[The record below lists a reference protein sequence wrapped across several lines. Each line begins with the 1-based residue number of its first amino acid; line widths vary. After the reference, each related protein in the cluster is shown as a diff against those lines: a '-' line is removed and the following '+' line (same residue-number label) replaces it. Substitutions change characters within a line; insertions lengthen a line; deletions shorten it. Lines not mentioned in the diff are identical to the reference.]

1 MTTASATPPSV
12 FHAARKDIRYLASLV
27 RGLTALDEALGEGAD
42 LDRLIAARRAEEAE
56 LTNRVAI
63 LAEQVTAARQ
73 RIDDSEK
80 RSLEILT
87 GSDRAAAEIR
97 DTAAAELSAAAA
109 RRADA
114 EREAVEI
121 VAAARAA
128 AEKERETLVGRHSEI
143 QASIADGEA
152 SLSSLTA
159 ACEAET
165 ARLTAIRD
173 QIAALKADLA
183 KLG

>member
-27 RGLTALDEALGEGAD
+27 RGLMALDEALGEGAD

-56 LTNRVAI
+56 LTNRVA
-63 LAEQVTAARQ
+63 LLSEQVIVARQ
-73 RIDDSEK
+73 RIEDSET

-87 GSDRAAAEIR
+87 GADRAAAEIR
-97 DTAAAELSAAAA
+97 GTADGVLADAAA

-114 EREAVEI
+114 EREAAEI

-128 AEKERETLVGRHSEI
+128 AEKEREALVGRQSEI
-143 QASIADGEA
+143 QASIADGE
-152 SLSSLTA
+152 SRLSSLTA

-165 ARLTAIRD
+165 ARLTTIRD